1 MTPLLVSSL
10 ALRARLGALETLGFD
25 TSELCRKADID
36 ESALA
41 NSQHFLPESSIWSIW
56 REAFASCCDP
66 ALGLRAGST
75 VPFGA
80 YGVLNY
86 LSMSARTLGEGQ
98 AMLSRYWPLIGTGRR
113 VEIASR
119 QGGPHALRYIPY
131 TPAAGVGLHCR
142 DYTVAAMTKQLY
154 ERSGL
159 RPVAVELAGEPSAP
173 LALYEEIL
181 GTRVS
186 FGQAY
191 TALIFSDRE
200 WNAELPGSDARLFR
214 VLEDYATKLVEHL
227 PRNQGVGA
235 RAAREIASRLRQHD
249 LGLRVVARS
258 LALSERT
265 LQRHLSQEG
274 YTFEGLVDRVR
285 REHASELLK
294 EVSLSITE
302 IAYLVGYSGP
312 AAFHRAFKRWTGS
325 SPRRATRETH

>member
-10 ALRARLGALETLGFD
+10 ALRARLGALQSLHFD
-25 TSELCRKADID
+25 PSELCRRAGVD
-36 ESALA
+36 ETALA
-41 NSQHFLPESSIWSIW
+41 NPQHFLPEASIWNVW
-56 REAFASCCDP
+56 REAFADCGDP
-66 ALGLRAGST
+66 ALGLRAGAT

-98 AMLSRYWPLIGTGRR
+98 AMLARYWPLIGTGRR
-113 VEIASR
+113 VEIASAP
-119 QGGPHALRYIPY
+119 GGPHALRYVPY
-131 TPAAGVGLHCR
+131 APSAGVGLHCR
-142 DYTVAAMTKQLY
+142 DYTIAAMATQLY
-154 ERSGL
+154 DRSGL
-159 RPVAVELAGEPSAP
+159 RPVEVELAGEASAP
-173 LALYEEIL
+173 LALYEDML

-186 FGQAY
+186 FGHAY
-191 TALIFSDRE
+191 TAMIFSDRE
-200 WNAELPGSDARLFR
+200 WNAPLPGSDAQLFR

-227 PRNQGVGA
+227 PRNHGVGA

-285 REHASELLK
+285 RDHANELLK
-294 EVSLSITE
+294 DARLSINE

-325 SPRRATRETH
+325 SPRRASRAAN